1 MSKIIYFSLFFTI
14 IASTACAQ
22 NDQSVPLRVIEN
34 LAYLPANEV
43 SVDSLQRLNLVL
55 PEGKKKTPLLIWIGG
70 GAWSFVDRHKEMDL
84 ARQFAAEGIAVA
96 SVGHRL
102 SSAVWADS
110 SRDTGVQH
118 PIHIQDLAAA
128 FKWLYEHAKEYQI
141 DRKQIFVGGYSSG
154 AHLAALLSLDERYL
168 KEQGLN
174 LSHIKGVIPIAGTYD
189 VSGYHAAFA
198 NSETKKDLAKTHVE
212 AVFGDTEASF
222 SAASPATYLEHMSVP
237 MLLISE
243 TNTYNYTVVLE
254 QALTKGSFREYKIIH
269 VKEFDHRE
277 LWQDL
282 SFTEDSKYRKE
293 ILSFIL
299 S

>member
-1 MSKIIYFSLFFTI
+1 MSKIIYSCLAFMMM
-14 IASTACAQ
+14 ASIACAQ
-22 NDQSVPLRVIEN
+22 NDESVPLRVIEN
-34 LAYLPANEV
+34 LTYLPADEV

-84 ARQFAAEGIAVA
+84 ARQFAEEGIAVA

-102 SSAVWADS
+102 SSAIWADS
-110 SRDTGVQH
+110 SRNTGVQH
-118 PIHIQDLAAA
+118 PIHIQDLASA
-128 FKWLYEHAKEYQI
+128 FKWLYEHAKEYNI
-141 DRKQIFVGGYSSG
+141 DRKQIFVGGFSSG

-168 KEQGLN
+168 KEQGLK
-174 LSHIKGVIPIAGTYD
+174 LSHIKGVIPVAGTYD

-198 NSETKKDLAKTHVE
+198 NSESRKDLAETHVE
-212 AVFGDTEASF
+212 AVFGDTEADF
-222 SAASPATYLEHMSVP
+222 TAASPTSYLEHMSVP

-243 TNTYNYTVVLE
+243 NNTYNYTVVLE
-254 QALTKGSFREYKIIH
+254 EALTKGDFREYKVIH
-269 VKEFDHRE
+269 VREFGHRE